1 MNLLLLE
8 ASDFVS
14 EDTVELSGRRYEHIV
29 NVLKLSVGGTVKTGV
44 INGNTGTGTILAID
58 RTGLKLKVE
67 LLNEPDPQLPV
78 AVILAL
84 PRPKMLKR
92 ILQNCASLGVV
103 SLYLINSY
111 RVEKSY
117 WQSPSLD
124 PAAIREQLLL
134 GLEQA
139 GATTLPQ
146 VALRKR
152 FKPFV
157 EDEIENIAAG
167 SVSLVA
173 HPDCHESAPVS
184 LNKPVTLA
192 IGPEGGFI
200 PYEID
205 KLVEYGF
212 APVSLGKRILKV
224 ETAVTAILSRLY
236 T

>member
-8 ASDFVS
+8 ANDFVS
-14 EDTVELSGRRYEHIV
+14 DDIVELSDRRYEHIV
-29 NVLKLSVGGTVKTGV
+29 KILKLSVGGTIKTGI
-44 INGNTGTGTILAID
+44 INGNTGTGTILATHQ
-58 RTGLKLKVE
+58 TGLRLKVE
-67 LLNEPDPQLPV
+67 LSIKPERQLPLT
-78 AVILAL
+78 VILAL

-92 ILQNCASLGVV
+92 ILQNCASLGVA

-117 WQSPSLD
+117 WQSPCLD
-124 PAAIREQLLL
+124 EKAIRKHILL

-146 VALRKR
+146 VILRKR

-157 EDEIENIAAG
+157 EDELERVAEG
-167 SVSLVA
+167 TVCLVA
-173 HPDCHESAPVS
+173 HPDCNEPAPVS
-184 LNKPVTLA
+184 LNKPATLA

-212 APVSLGKRILKV
+212 TSVSLGKRILKV
-224 ETAVTAILSRLY
+224 ETAVTALVSRLY

>member
-1 MNLLLLE
+1 MNLLVLE

-14 EDTVELSGRRYEHIV
+14 DDIAVLSDRRYEHIV
-29 NVLKLSVGGTVKTGV
+29 NILKLSVGDTVKTGI
-44 INGNTGTGTILAID
+44 INGNTGTGTILSID
-58 RTGLKLKVE
+58 QTGLKLKVD
-67 LLNEPDPQLPV
+67 LLDKPEPPLPV
-78 AVILAL
+78 TLILAL

-92 ILQNCASLGVV
+92 ILQNCANLGVA

-117 WQSPSLD
+117 WQSPWLD
-124 PAAIREQLLL
+124 DGAIRKQLLL
-134 GLEQA
+134 GLEQS
-139 GATTLPQ
+139 GATTLPP
-146 VALRKR
+146 VTLRKR

-157 EDEIENIAAG
+157 EDELEAIAADTAC
-167 SVSLVA
+167 LVA
-173 HPDCHESAPVS
+173 HPDCQESVPVS
-184 LNKPVTLA
+184 LNKPATLA

-212 APVSLGKRILKV
+212 TPVSLGKRILKV
-224 ETAVTAILSRLY
+224 ETAVTALLSRLY

>member
-8 ASDFVS
+8 ASDFIS
-14 EDTVELSGRRYEHIV
+14 DDIVELSDRRYEHIV
-29 NVLKLSVGGTVKTGV
+29 NILKLSVGGTIKTGI
-44 INGNTGTGTILAID
+44 INGNTGMGTILTID
-58 RTGLKLKVE
+58 QTGLRLKVE
-67 LLNEPDPQLPV
+67 LLNKPEPQLPV
-78 AVILAL
+78 TVILAL

-92 ILQNCASLGVV
+92 ILQDCASLGVA

-117 WQSPSLD
+117 WQSPWLD
-124 PAAIREQLLL
+124 DEAIRKLLLL

-146 VALRKR
+146 IALRER

-157 EDEIENIAAG
+157 EDELEAIAADTL
-167 SVSLVA
+167 SLVA
-173 HPDCHESAPVS
+173 HPDCQESVPVS
-184 LNKPVTLA
+184 LNEPVTLA

-212 APVSLGKRILKV
+212 TPVSLGKRILKV
-224 ETAVTAILSRLY
+224 ETAVTALLSRIY